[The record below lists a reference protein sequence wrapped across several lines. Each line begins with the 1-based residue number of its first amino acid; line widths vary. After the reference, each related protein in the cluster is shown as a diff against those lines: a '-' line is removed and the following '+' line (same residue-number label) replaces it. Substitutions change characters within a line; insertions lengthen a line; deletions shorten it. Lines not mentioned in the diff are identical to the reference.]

1 MSFGSNLLYVWTAGG
16 SLASM
21 TIPPSLI
28 PAHDTSTTETL
39 TKKTESPVIESFVD
53 NLRRTVS
60 NINQYS
66 EIPYNNILT
75 TRLAR
80 EPLPIFKFLLLPNK
94 KYKLNIHIRAK
105 IDYKYRVPI
114 LVKYY
119 LETNRVVAF
128 MNYRASYISSNETVM
143 GAEKTVNT
151 LNTPMSMVV
160 DSKLTIIRIEATFQT
175 NTNLGTGDL
184 ELRLH
189 HGLQTD
195 DPEATLY
202 CLEGSIGV
210 LTELIPTSVSV

>member
-1 MSFGSNLLYVWTAGG
+1 MSFGSNLVYVWTAGG
-16 SLASM
+16 TLATM
-21 TIPPSLI
+21 TIPPSLLSS
-28 PAHDTSTTETL
+28 DT
-39 TKKTESPVIESFVD
+39 TKTPKQTDAPIIEPFVD

-60 NINQYS
+60 SINNYS

-80 EPLPIFKFLLLPNK
+80 EPMPVFKFLLSPNK
-94 KYKLNIHIRAK
+94 IYKLNILIRAK

-114 LVKYY
+114 LAKYFI
-119 LETNRVVAF
+119 ETNRVTAF

-143 GAEKTVNT
+143 GTEKTTNT
-151 LNTPMSMVV
+151 LNTPMAMVV
-160 DSKLTIIRIEATFQT
+160 DSNLTIIRIEATFQT
-175 NTNLGTGDL
+175 NTNLGTGDV

-202 CLEGSIGV
+202 CMQGSNAV
-210 LTELIPTSVSV
+210 LTEVIPTSV